1 MSERAFGQWTPQ
13 RPRTLVI
20 AGPSEAVCADYRRKL
35 PWATPDVL
43 RQRQARDAVELTHLH
58 HEWAADASVTAYRCE
73 VGATHAVTF
82 RPLDAK
88 RELEG
93 SAWGEPF

>member
-20 AGPSEAVCADYRRKL
+20 ACSDGRL
-35 PWATPDVL
+35 QQAT
-43 RQRQARDAVELTHLH
+43 ET
-58 HEWAADASVTAYRCE
+58 S
-73 VGATHAVTF
+73 GSHAVTF
-82 RPLDAK
+82 RPLDAM

-93 SAWGEPF
+93 SAWGEPFLRRRQ